1 MLSSR
6 RLTAVT
12 IGSLAV
18 SLGLWGAGYLPAAT
32 AATTSTTYYFHGA
45 GGQNDD
51 ANRANGDPSA
61 TFSTTAPT
69 GTSESSQT
77 GVGDRGNMAV
87 PANPLT
93 IYWVGD
99 VTAGHYAGDL
109 ALDWYWDEATPN
121 DVALKGSLDINVFS
135 DVDVANS
142 TGTLIGSATDVPV
155 SPGVGSPAKNEA
167 AVPINGDVS
176 ANLLIQVKAHFS
188 NVGTSYTVHYD
199 AAAVP
204 SSFTLPAGGSPSPSP
219 SPSATDTAPPPCTT
233 FCFST
238 PLVLPKSGQAGDDN
252 LDDTCYNPCGEPSL
266 AVSPVDGT
274 LYVSTPRTIVAC
286 CNTQSSPVWKSTD
299 DGATWSNPIFPK
311 GAEDATTGGD
321 TELAVDKRGTVYEG
335 ELWLGS
341 DSIYISSDKG
351 QTWDW
356 SPASHDLVADR
367 EWLAYEPKEDALYG
381 YWDGFKGL
389 MVAKAPLDT
398 PLGSN
403 AARFFPEHHLIVP
416 ECAAAV
422 AVNCPDVPVDNVGDT
437 PVIHQAT
444 SPGRPSVSPVDGT
457 VYFPFPYQIAGKG
470 IGIAYTEDGASSF
483 KYSYVAGAGHGD
495 FGDTGNDFPV
505 SAVDAAGTL
514 YVAWIEDK
522 GDGYNLY
529 LASSG
534 DKGAHWTPPLEVSNG
549 VSKTAVFPNV
559 VAGAAGQVAVSWY
572 GTQATGDPNG
582 VPATAA
588 WNVYATE
595 IENATDQTPSVTTSI
610 VDSAFHKGP
619 ICTHGLGCEG
629 NSRNLL
635 DFFDMQIDGKG
646 QVGIVYTRDQ
656 AANPVKT
663 EIAYS
668 RQVNG
673 CVLTAECAVSAD
685 LAEFPTQIAPVFFGV
700 AVIGGLM
707 LYRRRR
713 RSGSPSPTR

>member
-12 IGSLAV
+12 IGSLAI
-18 SLGLWGAGYLPAAT
+18 SLGSWGVGYLPTAT
-32 AATTSTTYYFHGA
+32 AAATSTTYYFHGA
-45 GGQNDD
+45 ADPNDD
-51 ANRANGDPSA
+51 ANRANGTPSA
-61 TFSTTAPT
+61 TFDQTAPT
-69 GTSESSQT
+69 GSSDSTQT
-77 GVGDRGNMAV
+77 GTGNANPDSGGNPLAVYWQGPFAGRISGNM
-87 PANPLT
+87 
-93 IYWVGD
+93 
-99 VTAGHYAGDL
+99 HF
-109 ALDWYWDEATPN
+109 DWYWSTVNPTTTLAGETATVTIFGDGVKIGSG
-121 DVALKGSLDINVFS
+121 DVALTIGTSPTLNHS
-135 DVDVANS
+135 DVSGVDGVVAHELIVQVAVDHADTGRGVTAHYNS
-142 TGTLIGSATDVPV
+142 AS
-155 SPGVGSPAKNEA
+155 S
-167 AVPINGDVS
+167 
-176 ANLLIQVKAHFS
+176 
-188 NVGTSYTVHYD
+188 
-199 AAAVP
+199 P
-204 SSFTLPAGGSPSPSP
+204 SSFTVTTGADPVPDPTP
-219 SPSATDTAPPPCTT
+219 TETTPPPACTN

-238 PLVLPKSGQAGDDN
+238 PLVLPKSGQAGADN

-299 DGATWSNPIFPK
+299 DGATWSDPIFPK

-403 AARFFPEHHLIVP
+403 AARFFPEHHVIVP

-422 AVNCPDVPVDNVGDT
+422 AVNCPDVPIDNVGDT

-495 FGDTGNDFPV
+495 FGDTGHDFPV
-505 SAVDAAGTL
+505 SAVDAAGNL
-514 YVAWIEDK
+514 FVAWIEDK

-534 DKGAHWTPPLEVSNG
+534 DKGAHWTPPLEVSKG

-582 VPATAA
+582 VPAAAA
-588 WNVYATE
+588 WSVYATE

-610 VDSAFHKGP
+610 VESAFHKGP
-619 ICTHGLGCEG
+619 ICTHGLGCTG

-668 RQVNG
+668 RQVSG

-713 RSGSPSPTR
+713 RGLPA